1 MIKLKP
7 EHQVIYIDNNLVDK
21 TKVVS
26 INKEQGT
33 ATLANGIVINR
44 EPIKKGYYK
53 RTGKRSEAKAYY
65 YEEGKDYEG
74 NKIYQAYLYK
84 VTLKKTLIQ
93 DLVKAIDNKDLIH
106 DQSWFSSLYN
116 NLIKFI

>member
-7 EHQVIYIDNNLVDK
+7 DHQVIYIDNNLFDK
-21 TKVVS
+21 TKVVR

-44 EPIKKGYYK
+44 EPVKKGYYK
-53 RTGKRSEAKAYY
+53 RSGKRSEAKAYY

-74 NKIYQAYLYK
+74 NRIYQAYKSK
-84 VTLKKTLIQ
+84 VDIKKNLIPELIKVL
-93 DLVKAIDNKDLIH
+93 DSKDIIT
-106 DQSWFSSLYN
+106 DQSWFMALHDQI
-116 NLIKFI
+116 LKFI

>member
-1 MIKLKP
+1 MVKLKTD
-7 EHQVIYIDNNLVDK
+7 HQVIYIDNNIVDK

-53 RTGKRSEAKAYY
+53 RAGKRSEAKAYY
-65 YEEGKDYEG
+65 YEEGRAYEG
-74 NKIYQAYLYK
+74 NLIYQAYLNK
-84 VTLKKTLIQ
+84 VTLKRTIIPDLI
-93 DLVKAIDNKDLIH
+93 KAINGKDLIQ
-106 DQSWFSSLYN
+106 DQSWFRSLYDSI
-116 NLIKFI
+116 IKFI